1 MAGPALHGELG
12 PLAAGASDREAAP
25 SLKSANGL
33 LRIAAWEAGAR
44 ETRRVAHSSSAYAVT
59 GHAINR
65 MGWEDRMEFLL
76 SRTPASLDG
85 NRIETQR
92 GTAPPGPAPAPD
104 RGVTE
109 RSTMMRK
116 FTILVSLFALV
127 VLPACVTT
135 QSHVNS
141 NAPAPTSVSKLG
153 QINQD
158 VIRTVTYFEVL
169 QANLE
174 TMITHPKV
182 RESTKLRLKL
192 LEQSMRE
199 SVITVVVAAR
209 TGDYRTL
216 RRNLPGVMIAL
227 KRQMNVL
234 TVTQLGRREL
244 GLAIKSANA
253 TDRVS
258 ILAQADWQAVVA
270 QINETG
276 SRIQAA

>member
-1 MAGPALHGELG
+1 
-12 PLAAGASDREAAP
+12 
-25 SLKSANGL
+25 
-33 LRIAAWEAGAR
+33 
-44 ETRRVAHSSSAYAVT
+44 
-59 GHAINR
+59 
-65 MGWEDRMEFLL
+65 
-76 SRTPASLDG
+76 
-85 NRIETQR
+85 
-92 GTAPPGPAPAPD
+92 
-104 RGVTE
+104 
-109 RSTMMRK
+109 MRK
-116 FTILVSLFALV
+116 LTILVSLFALA

-135 QSHVNS
+135 QSQIGAAS
-141 NAPAPTSVSKLG
+141 QPQAYAGTTS

-158 VIRTVTYFEVL
+158 VIRTATYFEVL

-174 TMITHPKV
+174 NMITHPKV

-199 SVITVVVAAR
+199 SVIKVVVAAR

-234 TVTQLGRREL
+234 TVTRLGRREL

-253 TDRVS
+253 TDSVS
-258 ILAQADWQAVVA
+258 VLAQADWQAVVA
-270 QINETG
+270 QIKETG